1 LSKIIS
7 LDCGYFNLP
16 INFSIPFQMKP
27 TIFSL
32 AILLVLMAS
41 CGKRSADYEALKAQ
55 NDSLLNAKLKLQDEV
70 DGYFSAMNEIEQNI
84 EKIKSTQNS
93 ISVQPVGQEM
103 TDDVRTKIKE
113 DMSYLNEML
122 QTNKDELD
130 RLKAKLRKSGFRST
144 ELEQTISRL
153 SKSLEDESS
162 KVAELQIQLSQKDS
176 LITQLSSSVNDMGK
190 NIEDLSVNVKEKD
203 TKIKEKESKI
213 KEQDETIH
221 TAWYVFGTK
230 KELKEQRIITSDGLF
245 SSQRVLQSDFN
256 KNYFVRIDARNTKSI
271 PLYSTRAK
279 ILTTHPKSSYTLEKD
294 NGNFILLIVEPNQFW
309 SISKYLV
316 IEVE

>member
-1 LSKIIS
+1 
-7 LDCGYFNLP
+7 
-16 INFSIPFQMKP
+16 MKP

-41 CGKRSADYEALKAQ
+41 CGKRSADYQALKAQ
-55 NDSLLNAKLKLQDEV
+55 NDSLQNAKLKLQDEV

-130 RLKAKLRKSGFRST
+130 RLKVKLRKSGFRST

-153 SKSLEDESS
+153 SKSLEEESS

-245 SSQRVLQSDFN
+245 SAQRVLQSDFN

-279 ILTTHPKSSYTLEKD
+279 ILTTHPKSSYTLEKE

>member
-1 LSKIIS
+1 
-7 LDCGYFNLP
+7 
-16 INFSIPFQMKP
+16 MKP

-41 CGKRSADYEALKAQ
+41 CGKRSSDDYQALKAQ
-55 NDSLLNAKLKLQDEV
+55 NDSLQNAKLKLQDEV
-70 DGYFSAMNEIEQNI
+70 DGYFSAMNQIQQNI
-84 EKIKSTQNS
+84 EKIKNTQNS
-93 ISVQPVGQEM
+93 ISIQPVGQEM
-103 TDDVRTKIKE
+103 TDDVRTKINE

-122 QTNKDELD
+122 QTNKDELA
-130 RLKAKLRKSGFRST
+130 RLKAKLKRSGFRST
-144 ELEQTISRL
+144 ELEETISRL
-153 SKSLEDESS
+153 SKSLEEESS
-162 KVAELQIQLSQKDS
+162 KVAELQVQLSQKDS

-190 NIEDLSVNVKEKD
+190 NIEDLSINVKEKD
-203 TKIKEKESKI
+203 SKIKEKESKI
-213 KEQDETIH
+213 KDQEETIH

-245 SSQRVLQSDFN
+245 SAQRVLQSDFN

-279 ILTTHPKSSYTLEKD
+279 ILTTHPKSSYTLEKE